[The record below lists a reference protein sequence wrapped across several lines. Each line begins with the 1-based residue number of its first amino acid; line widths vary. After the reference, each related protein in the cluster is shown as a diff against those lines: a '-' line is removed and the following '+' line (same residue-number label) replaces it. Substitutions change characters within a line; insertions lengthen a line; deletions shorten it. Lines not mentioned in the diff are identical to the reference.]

1 MLKLT
6 QSTRILLAVKPAD
19 FRKGLDGL
27 LHYTQQLASNS
38 IDTKSGVMVV
48 FINRAKTMVR
58 VISYDGSGYWLATKR
73 ISQGRFQH
81 WPQSFESLTKIQSEQ
96 LITILQQLPKTKKE
110 RV

>member
-6 QSTRILLAVKPAD
+6 QATRILIAVTPAD

-27 LHYTQQLASNS
+27 LQYTQQLSRQS
-38 IDTKSGVMVV
+38 VDTRSGVMVV
-48 FINRAKTMVR
+48 FINRAKTMIR

-81 WPQSFESLTKIQSEQ
+81 WPQSPESLTTIQAEQ
-96 LITILQQLPKTKKE
+96 LITILQQLHKTKS
-110 RV
+110 